1 MQGDDVK
8 PAAAEAPVT
17 AAPEPSPYPGSAL
30 SAQTVSNVPPI
41 QTFPPIAGPRLP
53 AVSAQNAITAPVPT
67 APPPADPVPSA
78 APEPQWPS
86 FAPYLTRPTLTTTID
101 AEPVQPVSSVPP
113 PATSDTVRVALLL
126 PLSGGN
132 ARLGQAMLDAAQM
145 ALFAFADSRFEL
157 LPHDTRGSPD
167 GAMTAA
173 TMAIGDGAQIILGP
187 LLATSVQAVAPLAQ
201 AANVPVIGF
210 SNDRTIAGNGIY
222 TMGFLPMAQVE
233 RVVSYAFSRGVSRFA
248 ALVPD
253 NSYGETTV
261 TALQQTA
268 ARLGAVVTRV
278 QFYDPY
284 AQDFTESV
292 RILADYDERR
302 GALIAQ
308 RKELAERDDE
318 ISRQALRRLEKLQ
331 TLGDLPFEALL
342 LPDGGERLLSV
353 AALLPF
359 FDIDPAKVR
368 MLGTSQWD
376 VPGLGSEPALI
387 GGWFAAPPPKA
398 RKDFEAKFKGMY
410 GKRPPRLVTLAYD
423 ATALA
428 AMMARTG
435 SGPDFSPGALTNPS
449 GFWGRD
455 GIFRFVSA
463 GIAERGLAV
472 MQMDR
477 RNAQVLSPAP
487 EAFQAASN

>member
-1 MQGDDVK
+1 M
-8 PAAAEAPVT
+8 PAV
-17 AAPEPSPYPGSAL
+17 
-30 SAQTVSNVPPI
+30 QTL
-41 QTFPPIAGPRLP
+41 PPIAGSRLP
-53 AVSAQNAITAPVPT
+53 APPVQNVITAPVPA
-67 APPPADPVPSA
+67 APPPMDPVPAA
-78 APEPQWPS
+78 APVPQWPS

-101 AEPVQPVSSVPP
+101 ADPIQPISSVPP

-132 ARLGQAMLDAAQM
+132 ARLGRAMLDAAQM

-173 TMAIGDGAQIILGP
+173 MMAIGDGAQIILGP

-210 SNDRTIAGNGIY
+210 SNDRTIAGNGIF
-222 TMGFLPMAQVE
+222 TMGFLPMDQVE

-261 TALQQTA
+261 TALQLTA

-278 QFYDPY
+278 QYYDPY

-292 RILADYDERR
+292 RTLANYDERR
-302 GALIAQ
+302 AALVAQ
-308 RKELAERDDE
+308 RKELKERDDE
-318 ISRQALRRLEKLQ
+318 ISRQALKRLEKLQ

-359 FDIDPAKVR
+359 FDIDPGKIR

-398 RKDFEAKFKGMY
+398 RSDFEAEFKDIY

-428 AMMARTG
+428 AMISRAET
-435 SGPDFSPGALTNPS
+435 GPDFSIGALTNPS

-455 GIFRFVSA
+455 GIFRFVSS
-463 GIAERGLAV
+463 GVAERGLAV

-477 RNAQVLSPAP
+477 RSTQILSPAP